1 MSAAAWAAG
10 SAVARPWR
18 GRRRRWR
25 RPGKE
30 EEKRKERRRRRG
42 APASRPQQLVRLR
55 YFQRQA
61 EGAEVGSAR
70 PESLNWEEKEKE
82 AGKMPLA
89 RAGRTAAPRP
99 RCCNPRRLLFRP
111 LGLHHANSRESEAH
125 PLRPSGCGPRVPHV
139 LDTFAAPDYTP
150 RVRWGHQAH
159 RGLSTGLVGCG
170 RARRVASQ
178 RSGKK
183 WASAPG
189 CQGSAVRHGIATG
202 ILPTVSQCR
211 AKHDERI
218 WSQRVETFVF
228 PQKKY
233 SGPPKISLSFR
244 PIQHQGN
251 RQISTENTKVYNY
264 ALSSLSKLRVFKQ
277 LRRG

>member
-189 CQGSAVRHGIATG
+189 CQGSADLVPESRNICFSSKE
-202 ILPTVSQCR
+202 I
-211 AKHDERI
+211 
-218 WSQRVETFVF
+218 
-228 PQKKY
+228 
-233 SGPPKISLSFR
+233 FR
-244 PIQHQGN
+244 PSQNITVLQAYTASRQPANIYRKYQGLQLCSKFSIKAKSIQ
-251 RQISTENTKVYNY
+251 TT
-264 ALSSLSKLRVFKQ
+264 
-277 LRRG
+277 